1 MSKFSRWIRSE
12 VDAEILGSAYGMS
25 LVWLYGFMLW
35 INKTDAVP
43 FLIIFEMFLLGYAM
57 AWFQNL
63 LFYGKKPY
71 GKIEY
76 RVRTA
81 AWIIGPVVITIAA
94 QFVFHWFGSLPGIA
108 AAIFDLIIIIYFVMV
123 WILVKKFYI
132 NDTRELNQLLTKY
145 IEKKESKYV

>member
-43 FLIIFEMFLLGYAM
+43 FLIIFEMFLLGYVM
-57 AWFQNL
+57 AWLQNL
-63 LFYGKKPY
+63 LFYGRKTY
-71 GKIEY
+71 GKTEY

-81 AWIIGPVVITIAA
+81 VWIIGPVILAIAA
-94 QFVFHWFGSLPGIA
+94 QFVFHWFQSLPGIA
-108 AAIFDLIIIIYFVMV
+108 AVIFDLILIIYFVIV
-123 WILVKKFYI
+123 WILVKTFYMK
-132 NDTRELNQLLTKY
+132 DTKELNQLLTIYK
-145 IEKKESKYV
+145 EKKESKCV